1 MGMMAAHRAFMG
13 LEDFSASFEGA
24 SGGREGQIDS
34 FPAVQRM
41 WGGWGELGMEG
52 RKREDRLFDPSRSGS
67 EQRHE
72 LWGIASNLPPI
83 SPSW

>member
-34 FPAVQRM
+34 FPAMQRM
-41 WGGWGELGMEG
+41 WGGWGERMGNG
-52 RKREDRLFDPSRSGS
+52 RQK
-67 EQRHE
+67 
-72 LWGIASNLPPI
+72 A
-83 SPSW
+83 